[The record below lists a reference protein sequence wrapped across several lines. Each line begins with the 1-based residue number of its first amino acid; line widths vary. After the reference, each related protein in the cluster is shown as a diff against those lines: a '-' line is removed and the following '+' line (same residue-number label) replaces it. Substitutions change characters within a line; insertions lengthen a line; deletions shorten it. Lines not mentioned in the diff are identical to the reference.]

1 MDSTDTLCPL
11 GASFWMKRYTEPK
24 YTNTRPILKVQGRL
38 TLGRRVRKDALPQ
51 SSDTETLSI
60 FAVSL
65 LSRKDHIHRYIT
77 GEVDAFVYFN
87 NHNDGVPLVDQG

>member
-1 MDSTDTLCPL
+1 MLFPR
-11 GASFWMKRYTEPK
+11 AV
-24 YTNTRPILKVQGRL
+24 ILK
-38 TLGRRVRKDALPQ
+38 P
-51 SSDTETLSI
+51 LSI